1 MMVVKVRM
9 VIRPVPKY
17 LQRVLDANKTGEE
30 GRKEGRGFQRWQH
43 LLVLF
48 STIHIAGKNI
58 HTQDVA
64 IFFCNLIFSLKIY
77 STHTAHT
84 QKQSRNVRVP
94 QHCCAS
100 GVNRGLRQTR
110 PSVCVC
116 VCSPDIDRPRTIASG
131 PRSLALCL

>member
-84 QKQSRNVRVP
+84 KAVEKCSSAATLLCKWSEQRT
-94 QHCCAS
+94 
-100 GVNRGLRQTR
+100 QTDKAEC
-110 PSVCVC
+110 VCVC
-116 VCSPDIDRPRTIASG
+116 VLSRY
-131 PRSLALCL
+131 